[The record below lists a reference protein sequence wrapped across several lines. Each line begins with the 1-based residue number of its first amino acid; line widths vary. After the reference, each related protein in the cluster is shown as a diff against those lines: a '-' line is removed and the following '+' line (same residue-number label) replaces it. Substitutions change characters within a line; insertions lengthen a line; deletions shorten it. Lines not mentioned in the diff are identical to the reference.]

1 MNCMHR
7 DEKNK
12 PGGGN
17 DVEDDGMAYAHSDAG
32 GGGEEANDGSR

>member
-7 DEKNK
+7 DEENK

-17 DVEDDGMAYAHSDAG
+17 DVEDDGNGVRSQWL
-32 GGGEEANDGSR
+32 GGEQKNRETE